1 MEESVT
7 SIIHPV
13 ILCGGSGAR
22 LWPLST
28 PEVPKQFLALTSSRS
43 MIEETVARFDK
54 PLHAELEFAQP
65 FVVGSSQHRSL
76 LNAKLGNM
84 RKILEPVGR
93 NSAPA
98 VAAACLV
105 CDREDLVLILPAD
118 HNIQDVKAFHDA
130 IATAAQPAAAGSIV
144 TFGIEPTHPATEY
157 GYIEIK
163 GAMSSDDAMP
173 VVKFKEKPD
182 LTTAQAYINAG
193 NYVWNAGVFLFK
205 ASVMLDA
212 LEVHAPEVLAGTRQ
226 AMSNKT
232 DDTIYLKH
240 AEFSATPSISIDYAV
255 LERAENVKVV
265 PVNMGW
271 SDVGGY
277 RALHELGTNNESEN
291 YTSGPVHIQNCNSS
305 YIRSEGPAVLINGA
319 SNLIV
324 VATNDKVMIT
334 SRSND
339 AAVLEL
345 TAAFENQRVA
355 LGVSP
360 ELRARI
366 RGWLWEALE
375 LWSTTAWDDERGGFV
390 EKLDLKGAPDK
401 EANRRVRVHARQI
414 FSFSKAIQIGWPE
427 ERIARNLVDAG
438 IEYLDDKLRH
448 PSGGW
453 VHRVAPDG
461 SPLDT
466 KRDLYDHAF
475 IILAGSTAFKAT
487 GSRRALKIS
496 DDAIDFIDNELKDHQ
511 YGGWFEGTPA
521 TLPRRAN
528 PHMHLLEAMLA
539 YHDATEC
546 KKALSRAAEIVRLFE
561 TRFFNASNDIMA
573 ELFSEDWQ
581 LTTSPSETRFEPGH
595 HYEWAALLYK
605 YEQVTGHDTLSWR
618 RRLILR
624 ANKTGINPITGFPYN
639 SLRADDQITNPNS
652 RLWPALEKFRANI
665 THPGLSPVTC
675 TERQFRDISNAYL
688 NNGLSGGWFDEI
700 DADGKPIAKAV
711 PASML
716 YHVIKAFA

>member
-1 MEESVT
+1 VT

-28 PEVPKQFLALTSSRS
+28 PEVPKQFLALTSSKS

-54 PLHAELEFAQP
+54 PLHADLDFAQP
-65 FVVGSSQHRSL
+65 LVVGSTQHRSL
-76 LNAKLGNM
+76 LSAKLGNM

-98 VAAACLV
+98 VAAACMV
-105 CDREDLVLILPAD
+105 CDREDLILILPAD
-118 HNIQDVKAFHDA
+118 HNIRDVKAFHNA
-130 IATAAQPAAAGSIV
+130 IATAAQPAEAGSIV

-157 GYIEIK
+157 GYIK
-163 GAMSSDDAMP
+163 TNGSTRFHDATP

-182 LTTAQAYINAG
+182 LATARTYIDAG
-193 NYVWNAGVFLFK
+193 EYFWNAGIFLFK

-212 LEVHAPEVLAGTRQ
+212 LEEYAPEVLAGTRK
-226 AMSNKT
+226 AMANNT
-232 DDTIYLKH
+232 DDPIYLKH

-265 PVNMGW
+265 PVSMGW

-277 RALHELGTNNESEN
+277 RALHELATKNESEN
-291 YTSGPVHIQNCNSS
+291 YTSGAVHIQNCNGS
-305 YIRSEGPAVLINGA
+305 YIRSEGPAVLVNGA

-334 SRSND
+334 SINND
-339 AAVLEL
+339 AAVIEL
-345 TAAFENQRVA
+345 SAAFENQRVA

-360 ELRARI
+360 ELRAQI
-366 RGWLWEALE
+366 RGWLWDALD

-390 EKLDLKGAPDK
+390 EKLDLKGAPDMN
-401 EANRRVRVHARQI
+401 ANRRVRVHARQV
-414 FSFSKAIQIGWPE
+414 FSFSKAIEIGWPE

-438 IEYLDDKLRH
+438 IEYLDSKLRH
-448 PSGGW
+448 PRGGW
-453 VHRVAPDG
+453 VHRVAADG
-461 SPLDT
+461 TPLDA

-475 IILAGSTAFKAT
+475 IILAGSTAYKVT
-487 GSRRALKIS
+487 GSQRALKVS
-496 DDAIDFIDNELKDHQ
+496 RDAIDFIDNELKDHQ
-511 YGGWFEGTPA
+511 YGGWLEGMPA

-546 KKALSRAAEIVRLFE
+546 EKALSRAAEIVRLFE

-581 LTTSPSETRFEPGH
+581 LITPASETRFEPGH
-595 HYEWAALLYK
+595 HYEWATLLYK
-605 YEQVTGHDTLSWR
+605 YELVTGHDTLSWR

-624 ANKTGINPITGFPYN
+624 ANKTGINPKTGFPYN

-652 RLWPALEKFRANI
+652 RLWPALEKFRAHM
-665 THPGLSPVTC
+665 THPSLSPVTC

-688 NNGLSGGWFDEI
+688 NKGPNGGWFDEI
-700 DADGKPIAKAV
+700 DADGKPTAKAV